1 MAETIACEV
10 DVRRDGHG
18 VIPLQIERQ
27 LGFGSV
33 VGLEDEELADPHELE
48 RQVMISEWSPIL
60 QLPVRS
66 RNGWGWPTI
75 DEDGDLDW
83 GAFGT
88 ADFARLRGTFDKALY
103 KADRLQEELR
113 HQVIM
118 LETTGG
124 HIPMASRLRILDEG
138 RRELLDPDEVEDM
151 NEWFFARR
159 YLRVKRLRN
168 EIRELRR
175 CSWERR
181 RGSQ

>member
-48 RQVMISEWSPIL
+48 RQIMISEWGPIL

-66 RNGWGWPTI
+66 RGGWLLPEI

-88 ADFARLRGTFDKALY
+88 VDFARLREPFDKALF

-118 LETTGG
+118 LETAGG

-138 RRELLDPDEVEDM
+138 RRGQLDLDEVEDM
-151 NEWFFARR
+151 NEWFYARR
-159 YLRVKRLRN
+159 YLRIKPLRN

-175 CSWERR
+175 FSWERR
-181 RGSQ
+181 GRSQ

>member
-1 MAETIACEV
+1 MADSVACEV
-10 DVRRDGHG
+10 DVRGEG
-18 VIPLQIERQ
+18 Y
-27 LGFGSV
+27 GSV
-33 VGLEDEELADPHELE
+33 AGLEDEQLAGPAELE
-48 RQVMISEWSPIL
+48 RQVMIAEWGPIL
-60 QLPVRS
+60 QLPVR
-66 RNGWGWPTI
+66 RRGGWIRPTI

-88 ADFARLRGTFDKALY
+88 VDFARLREPFDKALF

-118 LETTGG
+118 LETTGS
-124 HIPMASRLRILDEG
+124 HIPMALRLRILDEG
-138 RRELLDPDEVEDM
+138 RRGVLDLDEVEDM

-175 CSWERR
+175 FSWERR
-181 RGSQ
+181 KRWQ